1 MLYVF
6 LFIMFYNVEII
17 KFRTFF
23 LFYFLATPG
32 LRCHTGFSLVVV
44 SKGYSLVAVCGL
56 LIAVVSL
63 GL

>member
-6 LFIMFYNVEII
+6 LFIMFYNVEIM

-23 LFYFLATPG
+23 LFYFLAMPG
-32 LRCHTGFSLVVV
+32 LCCHTGFSLVVV